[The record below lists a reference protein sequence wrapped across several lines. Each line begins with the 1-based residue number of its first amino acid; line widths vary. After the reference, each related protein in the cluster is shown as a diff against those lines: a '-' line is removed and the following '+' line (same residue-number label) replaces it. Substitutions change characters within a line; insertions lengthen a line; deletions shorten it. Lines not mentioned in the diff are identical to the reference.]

1 MKPSAHP
8 FPPPRPADRPGAR
21 AARRAALSVALVL
34 AALAVLSPA
43 APPGGHTHITIL
55 HVNDIHGF
63 MRPFMDKSAHPDHPV
78 GGSAYLSGLI
88 AELRAANPNGT
99 LLVSAGDM
107 FQGTAVSNRFYGRPM
122 VEIMNYLGFDGMAV
136 GNHEFD
142 WGVEKLNEMVAG
154 AKFPFLAANLTDDQ
168 GRPLAGIKPY
178 VTFERA
184 GVKIALVG
192 ICSTSTPQLTFADHV
207 RNLRFQD
214 PAKVLPPIL
223 KELRAKGVRLVVV
236 LSHLG
241 LAGDEELAE
250 KVPGIDAIVGGHVH
264 APLFEP
270 VLRGKTAIVQ
280 AGCYGI
286 FLGVLNLRV
295 PTDPKAPVEVEA
307 GSTLRR
313 IIAGTNAPWDAAAER
328 LVAGYYDRIAGEYAE
343 VVGEAAVELV
353 HPPGGESNLGNL
365 LCDALREK
373 TGADIAVQNS
383 GGIRAGIP
391 KGRITLE
398 HVMSVYPFENKV
410 VTVEMSGKEVRTLFE
425 EMPFWGKTSLQ
436 VSGVRIVYVQDPKA
450 HPRLKSIVVGRE
462 PLDESRAYRV
472 TINDFLLKGG
482 DGYDIF
488 SRCKSPVIGPPVRDT
503 LVEYIRAHTPVR
515 PVLEG
520 RIKVE

>member
-1 MKPSAHP
+1 MKPSANH
-8 FPPPRPADRPGAR
+8 FPYRRLVGR
-21 AARRAALSVALVL
+21 AARRT
-34 AALAVLSPA
+34 ALAVALFFTLQAVLLLA
-43 APPGGHTHITIL
+43 APPEGHTHITIL

-88 AELRAANPNGT
+88 AELRAANPGGT

-107 FQGTAVSNRFYGRPM
+107 FQGTAVSNRFYGKPM
-122 VEIMNYLGFDGMAV
+122 VEVMNYLGFDGMAV

-142 WGVEKLNEMVAG
+142 WGVEKLNEMIAG

-168 GRPLAGIKPY
+168 GKPLPGIKPY
-178 VTFERA
+178 VIIERS
-184 GVKIALVG
+184 GLKIALVG
-192 ICSTSTPQLTFADHV
+192 LCSTSTPQLTFADHV
-207 RNLRFQD
+207 RGLRFQA
-214 PAKVLPPIL
+214 PEVVLPPIM
-223 KELRAKGVRLVVV
+223 KELRAKGARLVVV

-241 LAGDEELAE
+241 LRGDEELAE

-295 PTDPKAPVEVEA
+295 PKDPGAPVEVEA

-313 IIAGTNAPWDAAAER
+313 IIAGPNAPWDAAADR
-328 LVAGYYDRIAGEYAE
+328 LVANYYDRIADEYAE

-353 HPPGGESNLGNL
+353 HPPSGESNLGNL
-365 LCDALREK
+365 LCDALRAK

-398 HVMSVYPFENKV
+398 HVMAVYPFENKV
-410 VTVEMSGKEVRTLFE
+410 VTVEMSGKDVRTLFE

-436 VSGVRIVYVQDPKA
+436 VSGARIVYVQDPRA
-450 HPRLKSIVVGRE
+450 HPRLKSIAVGGQA
-462 PLDESRAYRV
+462 LDESRTYRV

-482 DGYDIF
+482 DGYEIF
-488 SRCKSPVIGPPVRDT
+488 SRCKTPVIGPPVRDT
-503 LVEYIRAHTPVR
+503 LVEYIRAHSPVS
-515 PVLEG
+515 PAMEG
-520 RIKVE
+520 RITVE